1 MGLTLKKLSLMPYIV
16 YLAFFS
22 LDIGRLPVLK
32 RPTESSIYLEVF
44 VLFVVVY
51 SKGFFLRRKIE
62 GTWYWDFHTFIG
74 SAPLTVGTVCAQ
86 VQFFMDHSDF
96 LHVLLQLLRD
106 YCLIIFHLC
115 IYLL

>member
-51 SKGFFLRRKIE
+51 SKGFFFEENRGDMVLGFPYIHWFRSFDSR
-62 GTWYWDFHTFIG
+62 YCVCPSPVFHG
-74 SAPLTVGTVCAQ
+74 S
-86 VQFFMDHSDF
+86 F
-96 LHVLLQLLRD
+96 
-106 YCLIIFHLC
+106 
-115 IYLL
+115 